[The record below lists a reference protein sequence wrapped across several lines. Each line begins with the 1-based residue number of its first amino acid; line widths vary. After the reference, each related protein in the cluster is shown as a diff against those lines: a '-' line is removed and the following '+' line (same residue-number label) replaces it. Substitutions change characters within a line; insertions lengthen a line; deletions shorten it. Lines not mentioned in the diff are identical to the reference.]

1 MSTFEEDGFASIGEI
16 AEELKQGK
24 MVILVDDE
32 DRENEGDFVVAGEFV
47 TPEMIVQMNRLA
59 SGIITV
65 PMQPERLRD
74 LNIDLMVQDNL
85 ESMCTAFTV
94 TVDGIDDVTTG
105 SSAFDRASTI
115 RMLADPTST
124 PKNFVRPGH
133 VNPLRGQRGGVLKRA
148 GHTEAS
154 LDLMRIAGLEETAVL
169 CEIMGDDGEMLRL
182 PELQKMAE
190 EMDLKITSIAK
201 LIQYRRRTEKLIDC
215 TGQDELETPFGTF
228 RVFHYESSVDD
239 AHYTAFVLGE
249 WDEEDAVLVRMHAA
263 SITNDLIFS
272 LDKDKNNTLH
282 QAFEAIAKEGSG
294 VMLYIEKPK
303 RKNTRVP
310 PDDRDYGIGAQV
322 LAELG
327 IKHMRLLT
335 NRPIKRA
342 GLEGFDL
349 KIVSHVALSQEEAD
363 SASNVVKL
371 QQS

>member
-1 MSTFEEDGFASIGEI
+1 MIEEDGFSSIGEI
-16 AEELKQGK
+16 ADELKQGK

-105 SSAFDRASTI
+105 SSAFDRANTI
-115 RMLADPTST
+115 RMLADPKST
-124 PKNFVRPGH
+124 YKNFVRPGH
-133 VNPLRGQRGGVLKRA
+133 VNPLRAQRGGVLKRA

-154 LDLMRIAGLEETAVL
+154 LDLMRIAGLEQVAVL

-182 PELQKMAE
+182 PELQKMAAE
-190 EMDLKITSIAK
+190 LDLKITSIAK
-201 LIQYRRRTEKLIDC
+201 LIQHRRRTEKLIEM
-215 TGQDELETPFGTF
+215 TGEDELKTPFGTF
-228 RVFHYESSVDD
+228 QVKHYESSVDD
-239 AHYTAFVLGE
+239 AQYTAFILGDIDPE
-249 WDEEDAVLVRMHAA
+249 QPILVRMHAA

-272 LDKDKNNTLH
+272 LDTDKHNTLH
-282 QAFEAIAKEGSG
+282 QAFEAIAKEDAG
-294 VMLYIEKPK
+294 VLLYIEKPK
-303 RKNTRVP
+303 RKNTRIP
-310 PDDRDYGIGAQV
+310 PDHRDYGIGAQV
-322 LAELG
+322 LSELG
-327 IKHMRLLT
+327 IKSMRLLT
-335 NRPIKRA
+335 NHPIKRA

-349 KIVSHVALSQEEAD
+349 KIVDHVALSEETET
-363 SASNVVKL
+363 SNVVALK
-371 QQS
+371 QSS